1 MNEKELTPFEQEIIE
16 RLDKVERHV
25 NSQGQLLMILVSD
38 TIRDQ
43 IRKDDLYPFATDE
56 EKLETALS
64 RILERQNGLSQ
75 RILEYIEK
83 HSD

>member
-1 MNEKELTPFEQEIIE
+1 MNENELTPFEQEVIE
-16 RLDKVERHV
+16 RLDKVERRV